1 MPETVVF
8 EAFKP
13 SPPTFPEEF
22 ALLEESYCDDELVY
36 DATRTRSTAPM
47 QADASSSSAAGSAPI
62 SARPKVN
69 AGRKGFPSS
78 ISTSATSTY
87 RLCATSGKRS
97 LTFEGLAQ
105 HCYCLFLADSG
116 ASHSFISKDFCESN
130 KIQFAPREDTATLA
144 NGSTTPIIGT
154 ISSLWVKLG
163 PFRANHTFLVVDM
176 PQFNAVLGMDFMS
189 QHRVSLHARE
199 RQMRLFYNGSTV
211 ALHAHVEESLPDFQS
226 DFIELCTFQQ
236 FANEAKALPDD
247 ELNDAFLAYLKP
259 EFLAAGTGNVPGA
272 SDPDIQK
279 ILAEFS
285 DVLVS
290 EIPGGLPPERFAADG
305 SPIEHTIETA
315 PDADPFSRPPRPFTV
330 EEHDAVKKYLADFIA
345 KGWIRPSLSPWAAPV
360 LFVPKKADPVT
371 GKRSLRMVIS
381 FVKLN
386 SKTLNRIAYRLPR
399 ISDLLNRMLGA
410 RYFSKLDLLDGYYQV
425 RMKSEDIPKTAFTT
439 PYGNFEF
446 RVMPMGLCGAASTF
460 QYLMDETFRKSA
472 ELKPGEIVSFLRFI
486 ANYLDDVCI
495 FSRTREEHLM
505 HIRAVLQRL
514 RKCKL
519 YVKPTKCEWL
529 QTHVDFLG
537 HNVSAD
543 GLAIHPDKGRALQ
556 HWPAPQNVSEVRS
569 LLGTFGFWR
578 SYIKTYADI
587 AAPLTELTSSRT
599 VWRWGEKEQAAL
611 DKLKHAVLDAPVLMH
626 PDTDKPFFVVTDA
639 SNFAVGASLEQESAP
654 EKRRPIT
661 FFSHSLNN
669 AERGYPVHEREL
681 LAIVLALRVWRHYLY
696 GSAFKV
702 ICQTDHKP
710 LQHFMSQSTLSAR
723 QVRWQQFLS
732 EFNLQVKYI
741 PGDTNDFADGLS
753 RRPDLRLMFIG
764 AIAPFDGWLSRIQKA
779 ILQNKESR
787 ILFNKARQGRVKVSR
802 SSHYALHNDTLY
814 YVRGKV
820 HAVYVP
826 PQGEL
831 RRSLLSEYHDSPLAG
846 HFGWEKSFHAIAQHY
861 YWPSM
866 RQEMKDYVLRCTK
879 CQLNKPTVQPKPQLH
894 PLPVPEGPF
903 HTITLDWLKGF
914 PKNKDGYDSV
924 LNIVDKFSKWAIIV
938 PCDSHASTKD
948 TIRVLWERVFSW
960 VGLPNVIIGDRDSRL
975 TASMMQSLRKFLQVE
990 LRLSSGYHPQTDGQT
1005 ENFHRIFLTSLR
1017 SYVSEYHGDWMQ
1029 RIPAFLYAYHNTI
1042 HSATGY
1048 TPHRLLFGW
1057 CPRDLR
1063 APLAADVKSPHA
1075 DVRQWLRSRTEE
1087 LAQAHVSLEHA
1098 RSVMN
1103 RAHKASDRAHV
1114 YHVDD
1119 LVKLSTKVVDVVSTS
1134 TQAPKLQ
1141 PKYIGPFRV
1150 IAVGEHGT
1158 VTLDLPDA
1166 YSRIHNVFNVCDVR
1180 PWLHDGTSEIDV
1192 TYPALKPQSSFNPVV
1207 QVLDRKR
1214 AAGRAPSRLTSLLD
1228 IPTQYLVVRHD
1239 GSMEWLHQNRL
1250 QEPEDRRLVKRFERR
1265 FKRTD
1270 ALKCAS
1276 VKKYNNRFDD
1286 DEEDDDSDDEVDV
1299 LWENTLHERFGPD

>member
-1 MPETVVF
+1 MPGTVVF

-13 SPPTFPEEF
+13 AAPCYTQEF
-22 ALLEESYCDDELVY
+22 APLEQSYVDDELVY
-36 DATRTRSTAPM
+36 DPTLDRSHAPQVNASVHSADDSACARPKAKLGRKGRKSSTAPAM
-47 QADASSSSAAGSAPI
+47 I
-62 SARPKVN
+62 
-69 AGRKGFPSS
+69 
-78 ISTSATSTY
+78 
-87 RLCATSGKRS
+87 RLCAFPNGNRS

-105 HCYCLFLADSG
+105 HCYCHFLADSG

-130 KIQFAPREDTATLA
+130 KVQFDPRTDSATLA
-144 NGSTTPIIGT
+144 NGSSTPVIGT
-154 ISSLWVKLG
+154 VRSLWLKLG
-163 PFRANHTFLVVDM
+163 PFRTKHDFLVVDM

-189 QHRVSLHARE
+189 QHDATLHARL
-199 RQMRLFYNGSTV
+199 RQMRLRYHGSAVT
-211 ALHAHVEESLPDFQS
+211 LHAHVEESLPDFQS

-236 FANEAKALPDD
+236 FANDIQSLPND
-247 ELNDAFLAYLKP
+247 ELKDAFLAYLKP
-259 EFLAAGTGNVPGA
+259 EFAAAGASDVPGA
-272 SDPDIQK
+272 TDPDIQE
-279 ILAEFS
+279 ILNEFR

-290 EIPGGLPPERFAADG
+290 EIPGGLPPERFASDG
-305 SPIEHTIETA
+305 TPIEHTIETA
-315 PDADPFSRPPRPFTV
+315 PDASPYSRPPRPFTV
-330 EEHDAVKKYLADFIA
+330 EEHDAVKKYLADFVA

-399 ISDLLNRMLGA
+399 ISDLLDRMQGA

-460 QYLMDETFRKSA
+460 QYLMDETFRDSA
-472 ELKPGEIVSFLRFI
+472 PLEPGKVISFLHFI

-495 FSRTREEHLM
+495 FSRTRHEHLM
-505 HIRAVLQRL
+505 HIRAVLLRL
-514 RKCKL
+514 RERKL

-529 QTHVDFLG
+529 QTRVDFLG
-537 HNVSAD
+537 HTISAE
-543 GLAIHPDKGRALQ
+543 GLSIHPDKGRALQ
-556 HWPAPQNVSEVRS
+556 QWPAPQNVSEVRS

-578 SYIKTYADI
+578 GYIKAYADI
-587 AAPLTELTSSRT
+587 AAPITALTSSRIA
-599 VWRWGEKEQAAL
+599 WRWGENEQAAL
-611 DKLKHAVLDAPVLMH
+611 DKLKRAVIDAPVLMH
-626 PDTDKPFFVVTDA
+626 PDTEKPFFVVTDA
-639 SNFAVGASLEQESAP
+639 SNFAVGASLEQEAAP

-661 FFSHSLNN
+661 FFSHSLNT

-732 EFNLQVKYI
+732 EFNLQVAYI
-741 PGDTNDFADGLS
+741 PGDANEFADGLS

-764 AIAPFDGWLSRIQKA
+764 AVAPYDDWLSRIQKA
-779 ILQNKESR
+779 VQQNKESK
-787 ILFNKARQGRVKVSR
+787 ILLNKARQGPVKVS
-802 SSHYALHNDTLY
+802 SDSHYALHNGVLY
-814 YVRGKV
+814 YVRGKM

-826 PQGEL
+826 PQGML

-846 HFGWEKSFHAIAQHY
+846 HFGWEKSFHAISQHY
-861 YWPSM
+861 YWPSL
-866 RQEMKDYVLRCTK
+866 RQDMKDYVLKCSQ
-879 CQLNKPTVQPKPQLH
+879 CQLNKPTVQPKPALH
-894 PLPVPEGPF
+894 PLPVPAGPF
-903 HTITLDWLKGF
+903 HTVTLDWLKGF
-914 PKNKDGYDSV
+914 PRTSDGFDSV

-938 PCDSHASTKD
+938 PCDTHSSTKD
-948 TIRVLWERVFSW
+948 TIRILWEQVFSW
-960 VGLPNVIIGDRDSRL
+960 VGLPNVIIGDRDTRL
-975 TASMMQSLRKFLQVE
+975 TASMMQSLRKFLKVE

-1017 SYVSEYHGDWMQ
+1017 SYVNEYHSDWKL
-1029 RIPAFLYAYHNTI
+1029 RIPAFLYAYHNTV

-1063 APLAADVKSPHA
+1063 APLSINTQSPHA
-1075 DVRQWLRSRTEE
+1075 DVEVWLHTRADE
-1087 LAQAHVSLEHA
+1087 LSKAHIALEHA
-1098 RSVMN
+1098 RSVMIK
-1103 RAHKASDRAHV
+1103 AHKASDRAHA
-1114 YHVDD
+1114 YHTGD
-1119 LVKLSTKVVDVVSTS
+1119 LVKVSTKVVDVVSTS

-1141 PKYIGPFRV
+1141 PKYIGPFKV
-1150 IAVGEHGT
+1150 VAVGAHGT
-1158 VTLDLPDA
+1158 VTLDLPNA

-1180 PWLHDGTSEIDV
+1180 PWLHDDTTQIDV
-1192 TYPALKPQSSFNPVV
+1192 SYPALKPHSSYNPVV

-1214 AAGRAPSRLTSLLD
+1214 AAGRAPSNLSSFLD
-1228 IPTQYLVVRHD
+1228 IPTEYFVVRHD

-1250 QEPEDRRLVKRFERR
+1250 QEPEERRLVKGFERK
-1265 FKRTD
+1265 FKRTE

-1276 VKKYNNRFDD
+1276 VKHYNNTLRDAEDED
-1286 DEEDDDSDDEVDV
+1286 DEDDSDDEVDV
-1299 LWENTLHERFGPD
+1299 LWENSLLEHFGPG